1 MFKDV
6 YIVSAARTAV
16 GNFGGSLRDVSA
28 IELGTI
34 TAKEALKRAGL
45 TGAEIDEVIFGNVGQ
60 YGLNAF
66 LARLVSLNAGI
77 PNAATAQTVN
87 RMCASGL
94 QAVVTGALL
103 LEHGEA
109 ETVLVGGSENM
120 SQYPYYLPQARWGMR
135 MGVAHDGLLDALTV
149 ALCEPV
155 TGVDQHVAIT
165 AENIARRYGMTRE
178 QIDAYAMDTQ
188 GRALRAIAEGKF
200 REEIVPVEVRQNRQT
215 VTFDTDEHPRQTTME
230 QLARLKPILG
240 PDTLITAGNASGID
254 DAAAALVLMTG
265 KAVRKHGCK
274 PLARLVDFACAG
286 VDPMYMGLGPVEA
299 TRKALAKTGL
309 KAGDFGVVELNE
321 AFASQAMACIREL
334 ALDPALVNPNGSGI
348 ALGHPLGATGAIITV
363 KMLYEMARRK
373 ARYGLASL
381 CIGGG
386 QGMSAVFERMGD

>member
-1 MFKDV
+1 MFNNV
-6 YIVSAARTAV
+6 YIVSATRTAI
-16 GNFGGSLRDVSA
+16 GNFGGSLKDVSA
-28 IELGTI
+28 IDLGTI
-34 TAKEALKRAGL
+34 VAKEALKRAEL

-120 SQYPYYLPQARWGMR
+120 SQYPYCLPQARWGMR
-135 MGVAHDGLLDALTV
+135 IGVPGDGLLDALAV
-149 ALCEPV
+149 ALCEPT
-155 TGVDQHVAIT
+155 TGMDQHVAIT

-178 QIDAYAMDTQ
+178 QIDAYAVDTQ
-188 GRALRAIAEGKF
+188 ERALRAIAEGKF
-200 REEIVPVEVRQNRQT
+200 EAEIVPVEVKQKKQT
-215 VTFDTDEHPRQTTME
+215 VLFNTDEHPRETTLE
-230 QLARLKPILG
+230 QLACLRPILG

-265 KAVRKHGCK
+265 DAARKHGCK
-274 PLARLVDFACAG
+274 PIARLVDFACAG

-299 TRKALAKTGL
+299 TRKVFQKTGL
-309 KAGDFGVVELNE
+309 RAEDFGVVELNE
-321 AFASQAMACIREL
+321 AFASQAMACISEL
-334 ALDPALVNPNGSGI
+334 DLDSACTNPNGSGI

-363 KMLYEMARRK
+363 KLLYEMARRK
-373 ARYGLASL
+373 ARYGLATL